1 MLQRLGAPTEA
12 TRRGG
17 YAVQQRGKRF
27 SLFRRRTGR
36 EERFVVGV
44 DRTGATV
51 LSIDITPATDGARRH
66 LGIADLPEYC
76 QGPVMQAL
84 RADLI
89 ARRLTKEDRAR
100 LAAGEAELTPLV
112 ASALL
117 RAVEALGRDRSG
129 RAQAAALDLADLLAL
144 HDVQVPFDVQ
154 TAMARVLAEAGPRA
168 AESLA
173 AVARRLGFATN
184 GG

>member
-1 MLQRLGAPTEA
+1 WQALAMFTSCGWFFDDVAGIEAQQVLRYAARAIELTGAEAPRLEAGLLERLDRAESRTPGVGTGKDLYLSRIKPALPPAIRVAAGDAVLQRLGAPTEA

-51 LSIDITPATDGARRH
+51 LSIDITPATDDARRH

-89 ARRLTKEDRAR
+89 ARRLTK
-100 LAAGEAELTPLV
+100 
-112 ASALL
+112 
-117 RAVEALGRDRSG
+117 
-129 RAQAAALDLADLLAL
+129 
-144 HDVQVPFDVQ
+144 
-154 TAMARVLAEAGPRA
+154 
-168 AESLA
+168 
-173 AVARRLGFATN
+173 
-184 GG
+184 